1 MSSSSS
7 SHNFLRLTCI
17 LLALVSLASFAY
29 RNHKDFYQTP
39 IDFLIFLHAGEN
51 FQHSGHLYERADN
64 YADKYHP
71 TAAIY
76 KFPPAFQLMLM
87 PLNHLPTNISLY
99 VFTRLLLTGMY
110 GVSLLILFF
119 YMKKHLSLKKEALFY
134 FSALFI
140 IIACWFMPFF
150 ECIRWLLTEIP
161 LLLLFIL
168 SFLLLGKFRGL
179 SGLAGTL
186 MAYAACAKIY
196 PAFLFSYHLMRKSP
210 GVIAGFLIGTLL
222 TLGASLYYFGLPEH
236 LFYLKNILPVL
247 LKEPV
252 SDKWVNLNLENFL
265 FQVGYLPEVTGK
277 VFQFTR
283 LVFVGAGLL
292 VLWRHAAD
300 NGKTQFLLFC
310 FCITTMFFCF
320 PNYWPQYQ
328 IFLILPVVCL
338 LAYTLRYQQSFRL
351 WLLLLITATLCVP
364 DLLWKQVL
372 EWDLARQGLD
382 MDMVGRESYEQGN
395 SITLL
400 KYSPLTWCLYY
411 GYTCRAL
418 TPVVLWLMQALQLHS
433 SSTPSSA

>member
-7 SHNFLRLTCI
+7 SHSFLRLTCV

-39 IDFLIFLHAGEN
+39 IDFLIFLRAGDN

-87 PLNHLPTNISLY
+87 PLNHLPANINLH

-110 GVSLLILFF
+110 GVSLLMIFF
-119 YMKKHLSLKKEALFY
+119 YLKKNLSLKKETLFY
-134 FSALFI
+134 FVALFI
-140 IIACWFMPFF
+140 IIACWFMPFY

-161 LLLLFIL
+161 LLLLFVL
-168 SFLLLGKFRGL
+168 SFLLLGKYRVF
-179 SGLAGTL
+179 SGFSGTL
-186 MAYAACAKIY
+186 MAYATCAKIY
-196 PAFLFSYHLMRKSP
+196 PAFLFSYHLLRKSP
-210 GVIAGFLIGTLL
+210 GVGWGFVIGSLL
-222 TLGASLYYFGLPEH
+222 TLGASLYFYGLPEH
-236 LFYLKNILPVL
+236 LFYLQNILPVL
-247 LKEPV
+247 LREPV

-265 FQVGYLPEVTGK
+265 FQIGCLPEVTGK
-277 VFQFTR
+277 IFRITR
-283 LVFVGAGLL
+283 LAFVGAGLL
-292 VLWRHAAD
+292 VLLRHSGD
-300 NGKTQFLLFC
+300 SGKNQFLLFC
-310 FCITTMFFCF
+310 FCMTTMFFCF

-328 IFLILPVVCL
+328 IFLILPVACL
-338 LAYTLRYQQSFRL
+338 LAYALRYQQAFR
-351 WLLLLITATLCVP
+351 LLLLLLVTATLCVP

-372 EWDLARQGLD
+372 EWDLARQGLE

-395 SITLL
+395 GITLL
-400 KYSPLTWCLYY
+400 KYSPLTWLLYY

-418 TPVVLWLMQALQLHS
+418 APVALWLLQALQLHS
-433 SSTPSSA
+433 RTHTS